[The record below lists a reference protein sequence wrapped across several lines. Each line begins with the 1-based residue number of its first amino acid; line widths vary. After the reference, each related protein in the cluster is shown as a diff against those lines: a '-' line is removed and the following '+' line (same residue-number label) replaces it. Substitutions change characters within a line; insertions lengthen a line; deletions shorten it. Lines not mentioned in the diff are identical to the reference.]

1 MTLIGYSG
9 SPSQSIDFDENS
21 SDFQR
26 KKDGG
31 SAWYK
36 SPPKRELPPRDRRL
50 QSSSF
55 QVFMKIPMRRRS
67 NKRPLSFQI
76 EMFFSSSQDERTCN
90 FCWTDFATDWGEL
103 IKKWFPW
110 CTLNVHEIFDN
121 YMHIHYKNFFW
132 PPWTRKR
139 GYEWFLLTQK
149 RDLLAF
155 LQTLITAFNNLLSR
169 KNGSK
174 NETCFCCRSRL
185 SFGKRRWRRRF
196 SWSTPSSGSW
206 RLTRS

>member
-1 MTLIGYSG
+1 
-9 SPSQSIDFDENS
+9 
-21 SDFQR
+21 
-26 KKDGG
+26 
-31 SAWYK
+31 
-36 SPPKRELPPRDRRL
+36 
-50 QSSSF
+50 
-55 QVFMKIPMRRRS
+55 MKIPMRRRS

-103 IKKWFPW
+103 VKKWFPW

-121 YMHIHYKNFFW
+121 YMYIHYKNFFW

-174 NETCFCCRSRL
+174 NETCLCCRSRL